1 MTQCSTKQNAFKSLR
16 RLVTGT
22 KIWICVFKHSFP
34 SLICFSD
41 YTNRNFFIEWDA
53 CRKIFY
59 CECGKNVNYLI
70 GLGYFNSKMHFQKLL
85 VHLMQFGFLWL
96 FCIAGWTGFLVG
108 VNLCCHT
115 TGTELP
121 AWISNAG

>member
-41 YTNRNFFIEWDA
+41 YTNRNFFYRMGCLQENLLLWVWE
-53 CRKIFY
+53 K
-59 CECGKNVNYLI
+59 CELSHWI
-70 GLGYFNSKMHFQKLL
+70 GLFQ
-85 VHLMQFGFLWL
+85 F
-96 FCIAGWTGFLVG
+96 
-108 VNLCCHT
+108 
-115 TGTELP
+115 
-121 AWISNAG
+121 